1 MPPPYCYDHPRPS
14 VTVDLVVFGL
24 DGEGLKVLLIRRK
37 KDPFAAR
44 WAIPGGFLDLDEPIE
59 VGARRELREEA
70 GVEPS
75 GPVDLI
81 GVFGD
86 PGRDP
91 RGRVISLAHATAL
104 RAPLPEVQ
112 GGDDAAEAAW
122 LDPRHVSGLA
132 FDHDEILARALAWLS
147 RGVADGPIGLALLP
161 VEFGDE
167 DVKRLQRT
175 LTGSVRGAVNWRKA
189 MEKGGRIIT
198 LGGEPPRFR
207 TVGL

>member
-14 VTVDLVVFGL
+14 VTVDLAVFGL
-24 DGEGLKVLLIRRK
+24 DGAGLKVLLIRRK
-37 KDPFAAR
+37 KDPFADH

-70 GVEPS
+70 GVDPSAPVEP
-75 GPVDLI
+75 I

-104 RAPLPEVQ
+104 RGPLPRVQ
-112 GGDDAAEAAW
+112 GGDDAEDAAW
-122 LDPRHVSGLA
+122 LDPRQVSGLA
-132 FDHDEILARALAWLS
+132 FDHDTILARALAWLS
-147 RGVADGPIGLALLP
+147 RGVADGPLGLALLP
-161 VEFGDE
+161 VEFGDS
-167 DVKRLQRT
+167 DVKHLLRA
-175 LTGSVRGAVNWRKA
+175 LTGSVRGAASWRKA
-189 MEKGGRIIT
+189 RERSGRLVP

-207 TVGL
+207 TVGV